1 MTLIHFAF
9 ASALLVAAPMAGAQ
23 TVDPALSDAAYTRA
37 RYVKRVARIPMRDGA
52 RLFTQI
58 YVPRDAS
65 PSTRFPVVLTRTP
78 FSTGA
83 EVDSIL
89 PPSVAPDPF
98 MLRDGYIFVQQEV
111 RGRYRSEGTFENM
124 RPPGTAADRARGH
137 SDEISDAF
145 DTIRWL
151 IDSVPN
157 NSGRVALHGMSY
169 GGFYAAMGA
178 LSRHPAI
185 QAMSMQAPT
194 ADFWTEDFHHNGA
207 FVLTSLWAVPIF
219 GTPRPSPTA
228 SHWWAPTFAAIPDT
242 AMAHDYEWLLAL
254 GSLQNARWL
263 SQDSWW
269 QALTAHPSRDAWWR
283 ARELA
288 PHLRDLRVPT
298 LLIGGWFDAE
308 NLNGTIAV
316 QRALQSRSPNSP
328 LTYVMG
334 PFGHRQ
340 WTATSVGRTMHGA
353 VVFGDSLETH
363 VQRDLEAVFFRERL
377 KGSPSPSA
385 RSSSRAHLFDTG
397 AKRWI
402 DFPRWPATQATAVRW
417 NLSPDG
423 AIATTRAKIGTRSWT
438 SDPAHPV
445 PARCTGTTV
454 EDGAPNLVM
463 SDDQRCLIGRS
474 DVLTFTSAPLRKDLT
489 IAGALTATLRFATS
503 QSDADVVVKLI
514 DVYPETDPTMAGYHQ
529 LVRGEILRGRFREGG
544 ERAIPFVAGQATT
557 VRLVLP
563 DVLHTLKAGHR
574 LEVQVQSSWFPWFD
588 RNPQRF
594 VPNIFRAADADFV
607 SAQHT
612 LWFGGASGSHLE
624 LPILR

>member
-1 MTLIHFAF
+1 MTLIRFAL
-9 ASALLVAAPMAGAQ
+9 ASVLLAAAHMAGAQ
-23 TVDPALSDAAYTRA
+23 SADPALPDAAYTRA
-37 RYVKRVARIPMRDGA
+37 RYAKRVARIRMRDGMH
-52 RLFTQI
+52 LFTQI

-65 PSTRFPVVLTRTP
+65 PSTRFPIVLTRTP

-83 EVDSIL
+83 ETDSIL

-98 MLRDGYIFVQQEV
+98 MLREGYIFVQQEV
-111 RGRYRSEGTFENM
+111 RGRYRSEGEFENM
-124 RPPGTAADRARGH
+124 RPPGTAADRARGR
-137 SDEISDAF
+137 SDEISDAD

-185 QAMSMQAPT
+185 RALSLQAPT

-219 GTPRPSPTA
+219 GTARPSPTA
-228 SHWWAPTFAAIPDT
+228 SHWWAPAFGAIPDT

-254 GSLQNARWL
+254 GSLRNVNWL
-263 SQDSWW
+263 AQDAWW
-269 QALTAHPSRDAWWR
+269 QALAAHPTRDAFWR
-283 ARELA
+283 ARDLA
-288 PHLRDLRVPT
+288 PQLRDLRVPT

-316 QRALQSRSPNSP
+316 QRALHARSPASP

-340 WTATSVGRTMHGA
+340 WTATNVGRTMHGVIA
-353 VVFGDSLETH
+353 FGDSLETH
-363 VQRDLEAVFFRERL
+363 VQRDLEAPFFRARL
-377 KGSPSPSA
+377 KGSLPAST
-385 RSSSRAHLFDTG
+385 RSSAHLFDTG
-397 AKRWI
+397 ARRWRE
-402 DFPRWPATQATAVRW
+402 FPRWPGTEATTVRW
-417 NLSPDG
+417 NLAPDG
-423 AIATTRAKIGTRSWT
+423 SVATTPASAGTRTWT

-445 PARCTGTTV
+445 PARCSGTTI

-463 SDDQRCLIGRS
+463 SDDQRCLLNRR
-474 DVLTFTSAPLRKDLT
+474 DVLTFTSAPFARDLT
-489 IAGALTATLRFATS
+489 IAGALKATLRFATS
-503 QSDADVVVKLI
+503 QTDADLVVKLI
-514 DVYPETDPTMAGYHQ
+514 DVYPDSDPTMSGYHQ
-529 LVRGEILRGRFREGG
+529 LVRGEIVRGRFREGS
-544 ERAIPFVAGQATT
+544 ERALPFVSDQPTT
-557 VRLVLP
+557 VRLTLP
-563 DVLHTLKAGHR
+563 DVLHTIKAGHR

-594 VPNIFRAADADFV
+594 VPNIFHAADADFV
-607 SAQHT
+607 SARHT
-612 LWFGGASGSHLE
+612 LWLGGPSGSHLD

>member
-1 MTLIHFAF
+1 MTLIKFAL
-9 ASALLVAAPMAGAQ
+9 ASVLLVSTHMAGAQ
-23 TVDPALSDAAYTRA
+23 TVDPALPDAAYTRA
-37 RYVKRVARIPMRDGA
+37 RYVKRVARIPMRDGV

-58 YVPRDAS
+58 YLPRDAS
-65 PSTRFPVVLTRTP
+65 PSSRFPMVLTRTP

-83 EVDSIL
+83 EADSIL
-89 PPSVAPDPF
+89 PSSVAPDPF

-111 RGRYRSEGTFENM
+111 RGRYRSEGEFENM
-124 RPPGTAADRARGH
+124 RPPGTAADRARGR

-157 NSGRVALHGMSY
+157 NSRRVALHGMSY

-185 QAMSMQAPT
+185 QALSLQAPT

-228 SHWWAPTFAAIPDT
+228 SHWWAPAFSAIPDS
-242 AMAHDYEWLLAL
+242 AMSHDYDWLLAL
-254 GSLQNARWL
+254 GSLNNANWL
-263 SQDSWW
+263 SKDPWW
-269 QALTAHPSRDAWWR
+269 QALTEHPTRSAFWR
-283 ARELA
+283 TRALA
-288 PHLRDLRVPT
+288 PRLRDVRVPT

-316 QRALQSRSPNSP
+316 HRAMQSQSPAAS

-340 WTATSVGRTMHGA
+340 WTATNVGRTMHGA
-353 VVFGDSLETH
+353 IAFGDSLETH

-377 KGSPSPSA
+377 KASRTPSI
-385 RSSSRAHLFDTG
+385 RSKAHLFDTG
-397 AKRWI
+397 SRRWI
-402 DFPRWPATQATAVRW
+402 DFARWPAPHVRSVRW
-417 NLSPDG
+417 NLSSDG
-423 AIATTRAKIGTRSWT
+423 ALATTSVNVGTRSWT
-438 SDPAHPV
+438 SDPARPV

-463 SDDQRCLIGRS
+463 SDDQRCLINRT
-474 DVLTFTSAPLRKDLT
+474 DVLTFTSTPLTKALT
-489 IAGALTATLRFATS
+489 IAGALKASLRFATS
-503 QSDADVVVKLI
+503 QTDADVVVKLI
-514 DVYPETDPTMAGYHQ
+514 DVYPETDSAMAGYHQ
-529 LVRGEILRGRFREGG
+529 LVRGEILRGRYREGG
-544 ERAIPFVAGQATT
+544 DRALPFVAGQSTT
-557 VRLVLP
+557 VRLALP
-563 DVLHTLKAGHR
+563 DVLHTIRAGHR

-594 VPNIFRAADADFV
+594 VPNIFHAADTDFV
-607 SAQHT
+607 SARHT
-612 LWFGGASGSHLE
+612 LWFGGAVGSYLE
-624 LPILR
+624 IPILR